1 MRVGLFKASSS
12 YGNRTHDSA
21 VRGQRLSLLTNEP
34 HLLLHS
40 IKVLKQILCLS
51 RNMSCAV
58 QVLFYRMNR
67 IYASTNYSYFFA
79 VITFTT
85 IQITTINHIFHMAA
99 VSYISPGYIPL
110 YRIHAEFTQ
119 NPHKTY
125 AEFMHNPYKTYA
137 ASAQEFS
144 GELSGIGK
152 L

>member
-1 MRVGLFKASSS
+1 
-12 YGNRTHDSA
+12 
-21 VRGQRLSLLTNEP
+21 
-34 HLLLHS
+34 
-40 IKVLKQILCLS
+40 
-51 RNMSCAV
+51 
-58 QVLFYRMNR
+58 
-67 IYASTNYSYFFA
+67 
-79 VITFTT
+79 
-85 IQITTINHIFHMAA
+85 MAA